1 MWNRRS
7 FLRSAG
13 TAALLS
19 GVGALPLSAK
29 SLKGQHLTILHTNDV
44 HSNLEAFPDDHP
56 KFPGLGGVAARKAI
70 IDKIRQENEHVLLLD
85 SGDIFQGTPY
95 FNFFNG
101 EPEIRAMNVMGYDAS
116 TIGNHEFDGGMSNLA
131 QQIFNADFPFL
142 CSNYDFHNTVLN
154 NKTKPY
160 HVLEK
165 GNLRIGL
172 IGLGVELKGLVPEKL
187 CEGVG
192 YKDPISSANLVA
204 KHLKAKER
212 CHLVIALSHLGF
224 QYQSDKVSDVI
235 LAEKSQN
242 IDIILGG
249 HTHTFLDGPVF
260 VKNGLDQEVLIHQV
274 GWAGIRLG
282 RIDLVFEKSLNKNSV
297 STQTVIVDKK
307 SIAI

>member
-1 MWNRRS
+1 MWNRRN
-7 FLRSAG
+7 FLQSAG

-19 GVGALPLSAK
+19 GVGALPMEGK

-56 KFPGLGGVAARKAI
+56 KFPGMGGVAARKAL
-70 IDKIRQENEHVLLLD
+70 IDKIRAENEQVLLLD

-101 EPEIRAMNVMGYDAS
+101 EPEIRAMNEMGYDAA
-116 TIGNHEFDGGMSNLA
+116 TIGNHEFDGGMPNLA
-131 QQIFNADFPFL
+131 QQIFNAGFPFI

-154 NKTKPY
+154 KKTKPFL
-160 HVLEK
+160 VLKK
-165 GNLRIGL
+165 GHLRVGL
-172 IGLGVELKGLVPEKL
+172 IGLGVELKGLVPDKL

-192 YKDPISSANLVA
+192 YRDPISAANSVA
-204 KHLKAKER
+204 SYLKKKER

-224 QYQSDKVSDVI
+224 QYQSDKVSDLH

-249 HTHTFLDGPVF
+249 HTHTFLDAPVF
-260 VKNGLDQEVLIHQV
+260 VKNISGRDVLIHQV
-274 GWAGIRLG
+274 GWAGVRLG
-282 RIDLVFEKSLNKNSV
+282 RVDLFFEKSLNKNSV